1 MMNKA
6 VETRAPLPDIIEP
19 QWWTGSPALAPSA
32 TTIDCSQYA
41 MNADDLRPD
50 GELAKRMNALFD
62 EVGLVHLINT
72 GLSDLQ
78 LMREFA
84 NLVVRKEM
92 VYKGGANPRGNL
104 EPNVYEVG
112 APLEAWLHYH
122 HEMAYV
128 GTSTKMLAF
137 LCHKSFTGGG
147 YTFVS
152 DSLQATDAIL
162 ATDFGQKLKALGV
175 CYHRNLTDREAFA
188 GTEELGVYNHWQKSM
203 LTEDP
208 DEAVRAAEARGL
220 EVEWGP
226 NRLLKTRYYIS
237 AFEYFPH
244 LDRNVLYSSVADDGM
259 WFDTWPKVM
268 HLPYEERPLKL
279 TFGDGSEMSRAEK
292 QQFVDVYDQFGMPI
306 EWRTGDIGIVC
317 NYRFAHG
324 RPSIYLEHGEEREL
338 GVLIG
343 EAYDR
348 VETLADKW

>member
-1 MMNKA
+1 MNTA
-6 VETRAPLPDIIEP
+6 VDTLAPLPNLIEP
-19 QWWTGSPALAPSA
+19 KWWTGKQVVAPERY
-32 TTIDCSQYA
+32 TIDCRDLA
-41 MNADDLRPD
+41 MDNSNLDAD
-50 GELAKRMNALFD
+50 GELATRMNVLFG
-62 EVGLVHLINT
+62 EVGIVHLVNT
-72 GLSDLQ
+72 GLTDLQ
-78 LMREFA
+78 IMREFA
-84 NLVVRKEM
+84 SLVVRKEM
-92 VYKGGANPRGNL
+92 LYHGGANPRDAL

-128 GTSTKMLAF
+128 GVSTKMLAF
-137 LCHKSFTGGG
+137 LCHRSIEGKG

-152 DSLQATDAIL
+152 ENVGATDAIL
-162 ATDFGQKLKALGV
+162 ATEFGQKLKKLGI
-175 CYHRNLTDREAFA
+175 CYHRDLTDRDAFR

-208 DEAVRAAEARGL
+208 EEAAQTARDRGL

-244 LDRNVLYSSVADDGM
+244 LDRNLLYSSVADDGM
-259 WFDTWPKVM
+259 WFDTWPKVQ

-279 TFGDGSEMSRAEK
+279 TFGDGSEMSREEK

-306 EWRTGDIGIVC
+306 EWHTGDIAIIC

-324 RPSIYLEHGEEREL
+324 RPSIYLERGEEREL

-343 EAYDR
+343 EAFDR
-348 VETLADKW
+348 VETLDDKW